1 MTRLNYSNLP
11 PEAQD
16 AIKKLT
22 GYSDEKL
29 NGDKA
34 KQPEPKPAKAR
45 KAKPR
50 TLKKIGY
57 QILLYLVPI
66 LIILAIVSI
75 VSFIA
80 TTC

>member
-34 KQPEPKPAKAR
+34 KQPEPKPAKTKQPR
-45 KAKPR
+45 AKTHPLS
-50 TLKKIGY
+50 LKRM
-57 QILLYLVPI
+57 LYKLAQVLVG
-66 LIILAIVSI
+66 LAIVYG
-75 VSFIA
+75 IA
-80 TTC
+80 MLAFSC